1 MMKQRFEAMHRDEGG
16 AMVLLALAA
25 CLMILLSA
33 LVIFDAGE
41 TASNNVHVQ
50 HSTDAAAFSQA
61 SIQARSMNMVA
72 YTNVGKRMT
81 VGMVNTYININ
92 QWLSNIDMMATYLA
106 VAVCA
111 ASVVVPPLASIC
123 SQVAQAAAGAAS
135 LVSYERRDRGRIY
148 SKSRKCMIRLPVVG
162 CVKRWPTRTEWG
174 APDYWWLPPPI
185 NSLISLP
192 LPSDIYTWRSRS
204 LTSRFYAR
212 ELKAFDNYQRYMIA
226 ITPFWAWTEGVARGI
241 YNRAPVTV
249 GYPPPPFDTRQ
260 RHASNLP
267 VRRGNWS
274 DTCERVRTGED
285 RTWHAADIAL
295 KSGIAIAEGRN
306 RGSGTM
312 KASRIMAMTVATLF
326 STMVDSKHIV
336 RPADAILA
344 RTWWENC
351 MGRGRRGGNSA
362 ALRVWRSAGADTVGK
377 PFILESVS
385 SPAQWQLRTS
395 TLMFG
400 FRPNASM
407 MDDAKRRKNYSVMG
421 PDYRARSPRAGGI
434 WKLARSEFAFQKN
447 ERPNLW
453 EPRWT
458 ARMRPV
464 ALPGEWNALR
474 GFDLANAFNDS
485 AGTLAYVTAVTHA
498 FDALAGTELID
509 HPHSLGG
516 TDAFSQMLDEV
527 IAIELAVQGLN
538 SARIEGLAK

>member
-1 MMKQRFEAMHRDEGG
+1 MRTMVNSMHRDEGG

-25 CLMILLSA
+25 SLIVLLSA
-33 LVIFDAGE
+33 MVVFDAGDA
-41 TASNNVHVQ
+41 ASTNVHVQ

-81 VGMVNTYININ
+81 VGMVNTYINVN
-92 QWLSNIDMMATYLA
+92 QWLSNINMMATYLA

-123 SQVAQAAAGAAS
+123 SQVAQAAAGARS
-135 LVSYERRDRGRIY
+135 LVRAERRDRGRIY
-148 SKSRKCMIRLPVVG
+148 SKSRKCMIRVPILG
-162 CVKRWPTRTEWG
+162 CVKRWPERTEWG
-174 APDYWWLPPPI
+174 APDYAWLPPPI

-192 LPSDIYTWRSRS
+192 LPKDIYNWRSRS

-212 ELKAFDNYQRYMIA
+212 ELKAFDNYQRYMVA

-241 YNRAPVTV
+241 YNQAPVTV
-249 GYPPPPFDTRQ
+249 GYPPPPFDASQ
-260 RHASNLP
+260 RHASTLP

-274 DTCERVRTGED
+274 DTCERARTGDD
-285 RTWHAADIAL
+285 RLWHAADIAL
-295 KSGIAIAEGRN
+295 KSGISIAEGKN

-312 KASRIMAMTVATLF
+312 KASRIMAMAVATGF
-326 STMVDSKHIV
+326 STLLDSKHIV

-351 MGRGRRGGNSA
+351 MGRGRRGGTSA
-362 ALRVWRSAGADTVGK
+362 ALRVWNRAGAGTVGR
-377 PFILESVS
+377 PFILESPS
-385 SPAQWQLRTS
+385 SPAAWQLRTS

-407 MDDAKRRKNYSVMG
+407 MDDAQGRKNYSVMG
-421 PDYRARSPRAGGI
+421 SDYSARSPRAGGT
-434 WKLARSEFAFQKN
+434 WKLSRAEYAFQKN

-453 EPRWT
+453 EPRWS
-458 ARMRPV
+458 ARIRPV
-464 ALPGEWNALR
+464 ALPGEWNALSN
-474 GFDLANAFNDS
+474 FDLADAFHDS
-485 AGTLAYVTAVTHA
+485 AGTLAYVTTVTHV
-498 FDALAGTELID
+498 FDSVFGADLIT
-509 HPHSLGG
+509 HPHSLSG
-516 TDAFSQMLDEV
+516 TNAFSQMLDEV